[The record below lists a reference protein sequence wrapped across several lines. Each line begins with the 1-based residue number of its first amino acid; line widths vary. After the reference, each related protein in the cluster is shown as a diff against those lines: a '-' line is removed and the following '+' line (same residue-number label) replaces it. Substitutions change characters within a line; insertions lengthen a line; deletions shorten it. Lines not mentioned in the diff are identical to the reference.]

1 MVTQRFRKRIFLH
14 RRLGTGTQEVSN
26 PPALFRNQG
35 DWHNTGTLGSA
46 RGVSMHKKTKWM
58 VLLVQ
63 QVVFPA
69 RANEA
74 EVASG
79 DLFNSSVF
87 D

>member
-1 MVTQRFRKRIFLH
+1 
-14 RRLGTGTQEVSN
+14 
-26 PPALFRNQG
+26 
-35 DWHNTGTLGSA
+35 
-46 RGVSMHKKTKWM
+46 MHKKTKWK

-69 RANEA
+69 RAKEA